1 MLLGLSLLYV
11 GAVLIINGLW
21 LLDKVSDR
29 EVIFVNLFTGFVT
42 LCVAFYS
49 SFGPG
54 ADAGSIK
61 GAALTLLFS
70 ATYLWVAFNRI
81 YSADGRGLG
90 WFCLFVA
97 ITAVPVAIQ
106 TLGGASNG
114 SAVWLGINWAL
125 WAVLW
130 FTFFLLLALRLPIGR
145 QTGYLCLAVGVA
157 TAWLPGF
164 LILNGQMA

>member
-21 LLDKVSDR
+21 LLDKVGDR
-29 EVIFVNLFTGFVT
+29 EVIFINLFTGFVT
-42 LCVAFYS
+42 FCVAFYS
-49 SFGPG
+49 AFGPG

-81 YSADGRGLG
+81 AGADGRGLG

-97 ITAVPVAIQ
+97 VTAVPIAIQ
-106 TLGGASNG
+106 TLSGASNG
-114 SAVWLGINWAL
+114 SMFWLGINWAL

-145 QTGYLCLAVGVA
+145 LTGYLCLAIGMA

-164 LILNGQMA
+164 LILNGQMT